1 MKPAEIFKDQLL
13 SSLDMEFLKTFIAIA
28 EVGSFSKAAKQVF
41 RTPSA
46 VSMQIKKLEDTLG
59 ASLFVRDARSVRLTE
74 DGEMLLGYAKQIL
87 ALNNEV
93 LARFLEPEMTGTVRL
108 GSPDDYGSRL
118 LPVILRKFACT
129 HPQVTVDVVIDTT
142 ERLIERMEEREV
154 DVILLTASPDQPMHK
169 DEIVAL
175 EEPLVWV
182 GLKGGHAHLQDPLP
196 IAMWE
201 AGCVWRALAIRS
213 LQGMNRSYRSAYM
226 TSSTVAQR
234 AAIQSDLAVA
244 VAPRSFIDEP
254 IVRLTETEG
263 FQDLGVYQ
271 IRLRARPDLDKVA
284 QAVREHVIASFEAF
298 KVGELECL

>member
-1 MKPAEIFKDQLL
+1 
-13 SSLDMEFLKTFIAIA
+13 
-28 EVGSFSKAAKQVF
+28 
-41 RTPSA
+41 
-46 VSMQIKKLEDTLG
+46 
-59 ASLFVRDARSVRLTE
+59 
-74 DGEMLLGYAKQIL
+74 
-87 ALNNEV
+87 
-93 LARFLEPEMTGTVRL
+93 MTGTVRL

-142 ERLIERMEEREV
+142 ERLMERMEEREV
-154 DVILLTASPDQPMHK
+154 DVTLLTASPDQPMHK

-201 AGCVWRALAIRS
+201 AGCVWRASAIQS

-234 AAIQSDLAVA
+234 AAILSDLAVA

-254 IVRLTETEG
+254 IVRLSEVDG
-263 FQDLGVYQ
+263 FRDPGVYQ

-284 QAVREHVIASFEAF
+284 QAVREHVITSFEAF